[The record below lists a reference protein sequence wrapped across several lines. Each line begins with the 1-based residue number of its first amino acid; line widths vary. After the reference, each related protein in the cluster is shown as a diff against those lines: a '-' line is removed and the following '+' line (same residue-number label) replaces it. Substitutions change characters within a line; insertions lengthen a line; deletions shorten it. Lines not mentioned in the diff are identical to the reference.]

1 MHEIGET
8 LTFKLIFITS
18 KGHAYYSETIGGLM
32 LDSHALTKSLR
43 VFVILFLGGFLSA
56 CNYLNNLLE
65 SATTTESKKQPVVL
79 NFAVASHV
87 AWMPWFL
94 ANEERIFQQYTNTY
108 GVNIQFVTDEYRETI
123 NKYVAQEVDAV
134 AITNIDAIA
143 QLVRQSIDTDAIL
156 ITSYSNG
163 NEAILVSSQ
172 ADTNA
177 LKFRGKTFA
186 LLKFSARHYLLD
198 RYLIRGQIPFDDVQ
212 IRDTSETDI
221 PTVFTDKEIYG
232 VVTSHPNI
240 ARLIKDQNAKLLFD
254 SREIPQEI
262 LDMIVVRRE
271 VLEAHPEVAQA
282 LLASWFSIMDRLQ
295 GNKRSSTLDAMARLA
310 GLSREEFEKQ
320 LTSVTLNDTS
330 TKALSAIRDRSRLR
344 KTLRHIRYFIER
356 HTLSGEEPFQ
366 SWVSFAGRTPGS
378 LHFNAQPL
386 QDFVTPTKA
395 KAKQAKHSTTVTS
408 SEEEKKDNRK
418 TSEKQDNKN

>member
-1 MHEIGET
+1 
-8 LTFKLIFITS
+8 
-18 KGHAYYSETIGGLM
+18 M
-32 LDSHALTKSLR
+32 LDTHALSKSLR
-43 VFVILFLGGFLSA
+43 VFIILFFGWFLSA

-65 SATTTESKKQPVVL
+65 SATTAESQKQSVIL
-79 NFAVASHV
+79 NFAVAPNV

-123 NKYVAQEVDAV
+123 SKYVGQEVDAV

-143 QLVRQSIDTDAIL
+143 QLVKQGIDTDAVL

-163 NEAILVSSQ
+163 NEAILVSPQ

-177 LKFRGKTFA
+177 LKLRGKTFA
-186 LLKFSARHYLLD
+186 LVKFSARHYLLD

-212 IRDTSETDI
+212 IRDI
-221 PTVFTDKEIYG
+221 PEADVPTAFADKDVYG
-232 VVTSHPNI
+232 VVANNPNI

-262 LDMIVVRRE
+262 LDMVVVRRE

-310 GLSREEFEKQ
+310 GLSREDFEKQ
-320 LTSVTLNDTS
+320 LISVTLNDTS

-356 HTLSGEEPFQ
+356 HSLSGEEPFQ

-386 QDFVTPTKA
+386 QDFVTPVKA
-395 KAKQAKHSTTVTS
+395 KAKQYTKRPDTTTTAS
-408 SEEEKKDNRK
+408 PEEEKKNGDNKKKLEKPDNR
-418 TSEKQDNKN
+418 N